1 MPIELTRYNEE
12 YSFKNEYCNPD
23 LEEEMKIFPEYN
35 EEFLSSFEKNGT
47 LDKVKEKYEKNES
60 DEEKIALIEKIR
72 NNENEIL
79 DLIYICSC
87 MLETYYNLI
96 NDILCYNKFDKD
108 SEDTS
113 WINETLSTCM
123 NICRVRLEDE
133 SELINE
139 AGEIIG
145 ENYKDTLLS
154 LDKWQ
159 KNNLV
164 I

>member
-1 MPIELTRYNEE
+1 MSIELTKYGEE
-12 YSFKNEYCNPD
+12 YSFKSKYCNPD
-23 LEEEMKIFPEYN
+23 LEEGMKVFPEYN
-35 EEFLSSFEKNGT
+35 EEFLSYFEKNGT
-47 LDKVKEKYEKNES
+47 LDLIKKEYEENES
-60 DEEKIALIEKIR
+60 DEEKIVLIEKIS
-72 NNENEIL
+72 NNNDKIL
-79 DLIYICSC
+79 DLVYICSY
-87 MLETYYNLI
+87 MVETYENLI
-96 NDILCYNKFDKD
+96 NNILCYNKLNEDVA
-108 SEDTS
+108 DTS
-113 WINETLSTCM
+113 GINEALNTCM
-123 NICRVRLEDE
+123 NICRVRLERE